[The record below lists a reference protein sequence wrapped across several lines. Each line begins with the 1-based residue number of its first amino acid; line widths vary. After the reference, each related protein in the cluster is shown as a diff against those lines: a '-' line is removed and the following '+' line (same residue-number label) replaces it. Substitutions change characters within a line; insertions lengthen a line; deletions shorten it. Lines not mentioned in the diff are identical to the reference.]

1 MEELKKQIEA
11 ELEKI
16 QPIMFKEARLKRKR
30 RAELFAER
38 VLTYKQV
45 LKWINDLYKKNL

>member
-1 MEELKKQIEA
+1 MDKLKKRIEA

-45 LKWINDLYKKNL
+45 LKWINEIKNK